1 MSNSVVAI
9 RVETTRKTL
18 VFSGTVLGRR
28 QDFLYIVT
36 VSKIREH
43 IDNDTI
49 KVVQQTPIL

>member
-1 MSNSVVAI
+1 VVAI

-49 KVVQQTPIL
+49 KETPIL